1 MDKSSNY
8 LLSAIPRNAYRLI
21 APNLSPVEL
30 KFGQIL
36 FERGRAMHEVY
47 FPGACLVSLLTPVPG
62 RAAIEVGMVGREGM
76 LGFPLALGV
85 DTSGVRALV
94 QGGGPALHM
103 ERAAFVAALEEIP
116 ALRQSVLGYVHTLMA
131 QITQTAICNRFHLVD
146 GRLARWFLMTRDR
159 IQAGEFR
166 LTHELLGNLL
176 GVRRE
181 GVSEAAAEFQNKHLI
196 EYTRGS
202 IRILD
207 HAGLE
212 AAACPCYLSQ
222 PGGFGG
228 VPAWRPA
235 PGAAKGLTPRVGQA
249 ADVSITGSSSLSDLG
264 RRKRK
269 SVPARSVFA
278 EFKGP

>member
-8 LLSAIPRNAYRLI
+8 LLARVPRNAYRLM
-21 APNLSPVEL
+21 APDLSPVEL
-30 KFGQIL
+30 EFGQIL
-36 FERGRAMHEVY
+36 FEPGRAMPEVY

-62 RAAIEVGMVGREGM
+62 HAALEVGMVGREGM
-76 LGFPLALGV
+76 VGFPLALGV
-85 DTSGVRALV
+85 ETSAARALV
-94 QGGGPALHM
+94 HGSGPALRM
-103 ERAAFVAALEEIP
+103 ERAAFIAALEQIP
-116 ALRQSVLGYVHTLMA
+116 ALRRGVLGYVHTLMA

-146 GRLARWFLMTRDR
+146 GRLARWLLMTRDR

-166 LTHELLGNLL
+166 LTHELLGNML

-196 EYTRGS
+196 EYTRGA

-235 PGAAKGLTPRVGQA
+235 PGAARGLMPRVRQA
-249 ADVSITGSSSLSDLG
+249 ADVSIASAG
-264 RRKRK
+264 RSAAELR
-269 SVPARSVFA
+269 SAAR
-278 EFKGP
+278 

>member
-8 LLSAIPRNAYRLI
+8 LLARVPRNAYRLM
-21 APNLSPVEL
+21 APDLSPVEL
-30 KFGQIL
+30 EFGQIL
-36 FERGRAMHEVY
+36 FEPGRAMPEVY

-62 RAAIEVGMVGREGM
+62 HAALEVGMVGREGM
-76 LGFPLALGV
+76 VGFPLALGV
-85 DTSGVRALV
+85 ETSAARALV
-94 QGGGPALHM
+94 HGSGPALRM
-103 ERAAFVAALEEIP
+103 ERAAFIAALEQIP
-116 ALRQSVLGYVHTLMA
+116 ALRRGVLGYVHTLMA

-146 GRLARWFLMTRDR
+146 GRLARWLLMTRDR

-166 LTHELLGNLL
+166 LTHELLGNML

-181 GVSEAAAEFQNKHLI
+181 GVSEAAAEFQNKRLI
-196 EYTRGS
+196 EYTRGA

-207 HAGLE
+207 HEGLE

-235 PGAAKGLTPRVGQA
+235 PGAAKEPTPRVPQA
-249 ADVSITGSSSLSDLG
+249 AAVSITGASRIPSELRSA
-264 RRKRK
+264 
-269 SVPARSVFA
+269 AR
-278 EFKGP
+278 